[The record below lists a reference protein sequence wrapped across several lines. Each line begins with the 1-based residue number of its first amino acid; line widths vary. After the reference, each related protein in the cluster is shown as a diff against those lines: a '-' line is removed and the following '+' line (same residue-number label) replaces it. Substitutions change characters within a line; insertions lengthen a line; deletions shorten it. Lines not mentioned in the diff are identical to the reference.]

1 MNKEEQDVQSV
12 STLANLITLVART
25 ATVVAG
31 TSDNL
36 EASESTDEE
45 TVQLIGAKL
54 QKKLAPYSQQ

>member
-1 MNKEEQDVQSV
+1 MNKEEQRVQSV
-12 STLANLITLVART
+12 NTIANLITLVART
-25 ATVVAG
+25 ATKVAS

-36 EASESTDEE
+36 ETPESTDEE